1 MKVLFLNDSA
11 KTIITLVGS
20 KQARIGFTFIHEG
33 PAKVCIK
40 CSYNTVCVNNLKRG
54 WIYKVVSL
62 RDKHLPCEIH
72 EENARVVEVQQ
83 AEIKSVIES
92 RLAIPSGIIS
102 FNPQHCENEVC
113 PNFSLCVPMFLKKGD
128 KCKIADVKN
137 SIDCPLSRPLVFALL
152 LKV

>member
-20 KQARIGFTFIHEG
+20 KQARTGFTFIHEG

-72 EENARVVEVQQ
+72 EGNARVVEVQQ
-83 AEIKSVIES
+83 AEIKSAIES

-113 PNFSLCVPMFLKKGD
+113 PNFSLCVPVFLKKGD

>member
-1 MKVLFLNDSA
+1 MNDSA
-11 KTIITLVGS
+11 KPIITLVGS

-40 CSYNTVCVNNLKRG
+40 CSYNTVCINNLKRG
-54 WIYKVVSL
+54 RVYKVVNL

-72 EENARVVEVQQ
+72 EQNARVVEVQQ
-83 AEIKSVIES
+83 AEIKSAIES

-102 FNPQHCENEVC
+102 FTPQHCEKEEC

-128 KCKIADVKN
+128 RCKIADVKN
-137 SIDCPLSRPLVFALL
+137 SIDCPLSLPLVFALL